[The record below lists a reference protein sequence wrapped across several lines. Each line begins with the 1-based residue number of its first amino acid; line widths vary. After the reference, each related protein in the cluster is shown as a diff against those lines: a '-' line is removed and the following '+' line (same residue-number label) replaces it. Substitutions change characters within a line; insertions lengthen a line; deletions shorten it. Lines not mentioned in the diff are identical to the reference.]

1 MAQIGLAI
9 GVIVVISIIYIYVFR
24 KIWELE
30 EKRPTEEII
39 PEEGD

>member
-1 MAQIGLAI
+1 MAQIELAI

-39 PEEGD
+39 PEEGN